1 MIIILIESL
10 FMLHI
15 PIDLLKTF
23 LVTKNNTKFVYQEL
37 LNLNM
42 CYSPQNLVI
51 NY

>member
-23 LVTKNNTKFVYQEL
+23 LVTQRTTR
-37 LNLNM
+37 NLYIKSSLTLI
-42 CYSPQNLVI
+42 CAI
-51 NY
+51 HHKIR